1 MNSPLRC
8 RLLAGLPILAVVN
21 IVLAAGCSGHK
32 HAEVPAPDSNVVEI
46 VDAGFEWRFDPFVD
60 FNESGNSVTIG
71 YMDTI
76 SCGNQAMY
84 DYLDATRDRR
94 EALKDSI
101 NAWFKPIDLS
111 VLTLLVNGVDP
122 RNVITNLPDHVGKPF
137 TPFLSPETLAT
148 ENREDF
154 LERVADDL
162 AFAEG
167 ALHTSL
173 SKFRDHVSYY
183 LKEKINNALDEKF
196 KHHLEPPK
204 SKKRD
209 HPSYIYDQ
217 TAEKLRRL
225 SLAERREYLEALR
238 VSLIEEYKD
247 SRDPEYHEFLIRRF
261 LRTMEDRDIIFDEE
275 RY

>member
-1 MNSPLRC
+1 MNSPLRR
-8 RLLAGLPILAVVN
+8 RLLAGPPILAVAS
-21 IVLAAGCSGHK
+21 IVLAAGCGAHK
-32 HAEVPAPDSNVVEI
+32 AAELPYIEETI
-46 VDAGFEWRFDPFVD
+46 VAQVAGFAWDTRDFVTA
-60 FNESGNSVTIG
+60 NKQGNSID
-71 YMDTI
+71 M
-76 SCGNQAMY
+76 GNMNTTADGTRAMY
-84 DYLDATRDRR
+84 DYNNRTRERR
-94 EALKDSI
+94 EALVARL

-209 HPSYIYDQ
+209 HPSYRYDQ
-217 TAEKLRRL
+217 TAKKLRLL

>member
-94 EALKDSI
+94 EALTDRI
-101 NAWFKPIDLS
+101 NAWYKPRDRRVCRGS
-111 VLTLLVNGVDP
+111 LVAGADP
-122 RNVITNLPDHVGKPF
+122 QD
-137 TPFLSPETLAT
+137 A
-148 ENREDF
+148 
-154 LERVADDL
+154 
-162 AFAEG
+162 
-167 ALHTSL
+167 
-173 SKFRDHVSYY
+173 
-183 LKEKINNALDEKF
+183 
-196 KHHLEPPK
+196 
-204 SKKRD
+204 
-209 HPSYIYDQ
+209 
-217 TAEKLRRL
+217 
-225 SLAERREYLEALR
+225 
-238 VSLIEEYKD
+238 
-247 SRDPEYHEFLIRRF
+247 
-261 LRTMEDRDIIFDEE
+261 
-275 RY
+275 